1 MNTFVHKPKE
11 GSREIANAPSCA
23 ESGCPAPPQFT
34 ETERGAAVRQ
44 RAAFGSSSNQANLQ
58 LKHALDRSPR
68 VAAQRKLATTL
79 ANRPVQ
85 RRGIPLNDDAALE
98 READEMGRQAM
109 NAPGVQ
115 RKAVP
120 RTASMN
126 GSGVLQRYVT
136 KSGFFDA
143 ANAPDEASVDYVS
156 FDDTQNAYDLYDQA
170 ASELPGWSALKADPD
185 TNIHFT
191 TNFDLDAQGST
202 SLWVT
207 DPDGQEHSTQV
218 GGATIQQ
225 WSKWI
230 GPHTPVTILIEIN
243 PAQVDFK
250 MEAVAH
256 TINHE
261 VSLHAIP
268 TLVHIKQLR
277 KIDDGDRRTEQALE
291 HVEGRG
297 SESAQH
303 ERFVLG
309 TNDNLLL
316 THKAMLDSIHATGNK
331 ASAQNLAG
339 DYLADW
345 NARRNGAIAERQ
357 QNILDLSVNK
367 DVARLTE
374 QNLFLWLGDF
384 RRRKKANPAAIT
396 AQEQSKANEVQ
407 ALLNLLKYTYE
418 AHREEVQTSHGFDIS
433 AAQNR

>member
-1 MNTFVHKPKE
+1 MNTFVQKPKE
-11 GSREIANAPSCA
+11 GSREIAGAPSCA

-34 ETERGAAVRQ
+34 ETERGAAVQQ
-44 RAAFGSSSNQANLQ
+44 RAEFTSNQANLQ
-58 LKHALDRSPR
+58 LKKALDRSPR
-68 VAAQRKLATTL
+68 VAVQRKLAAVM
-79 ANRPVQ
+79 ANAPVQ

-98 READEMGRQAM
+98 READEMGKQAM

-115 RKAVP
+115 RKASP
-120 RTASMN
+120 GTAALNSP
-126 GSGVLQRYVT
+126 GVLQRYVT

-143 ANAPDEASVDYVS
+143 ANAPDETSIDYVS

-207 DPDGQEHSTQV
+207 DADGEEHSTQV
-218 GGATIQQ
+218 GGASIQE
-225 WSKWI
+225 WSRWI

-277 KIDDGDRRTEQALE
+277 RIDDDDRRTQQALE
-291 HVEGRG
+291 NVEGQG

-309 TNDNLLL
+309 KNQNLLF
-316 THKAMLDSIHATGNK
+316 THKKMMEAAKATGWD
-331 ASAQNLAG
+331 AVRNLAG
-339 DYLADW
+339 DYRADW
-345 NARRNGAIAERQ
+345 TARREGSIAEHKQ
-357 QNILDLSVNK
+357 KVLDLSDNPDESK
-367 DVARLTE
+367 LTE
-374 QNLFLWLGDF
+374 PILLLWLGNYRK
-384 RRRKKANPAAIT
+384 RRLANPASIT
-396 AQEQSKANEVQ
+396 AEERTKARAIQELYD
-407 ALLNLLKYTYE
+407 LLAYDYQ
-418 AHREEVQTSHGFDIS
+418 AHRDDVLNEYGFDLYPS
-433 AAQNR
+433 VDE